1 MGVRRRNRDT
11 WDDED
16 MDYPDDIPQDKEES
30 RAKRHRVRSFFIS
43 TVKHLAFVLGIIMI
57 LMLSL

>member
-1 MGVRRRNRDT
+1 
-11 WDDED
+11 